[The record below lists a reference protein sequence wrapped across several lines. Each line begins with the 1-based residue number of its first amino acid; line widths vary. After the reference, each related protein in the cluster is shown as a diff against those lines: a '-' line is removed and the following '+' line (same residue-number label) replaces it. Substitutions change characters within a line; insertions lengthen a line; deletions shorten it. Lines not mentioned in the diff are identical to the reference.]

1 MHTTNRRLPRL
12 VAMLGLLAA
21 GATPAQADVT
31 ILGYQGIVADNYVK
45 AVVEPFT
52 KATGIKVNYR
62 PVQTAVQN
70 LGTLRAEKGNASVDL
85 SIMDAIVSR
94 TGNTEGIFE
103 PVDEKDVPNIANLF
117 PEARPN
123 GQFGPGVTFDHLV
136 LIYNTDEVKP
146 PPAAF
151 ADMWKPANAGKVIFN
166 GAPSIEAYMLMIL
179 IDRQLGADE
188 SKTVQPA
195 VDRLAELAPSVMS
208 WHPTPDPFTLVANGT
223 ARIGIGWNARAQAYR
238 DTSRGKLGVVL
249 PAEGSMLQI
258 NTINLVKGAP
268 SRAEALKFMNYALS
282 PEAQA
287 AFTNALFYAPTNRL
301 AQPTPEAVRLSA
313 ASPEDRARM
322 RPLDWSIFVA
332 NQERW
337 LQLWRRQILSV
348 R

>member
-1 MHTTNRRLPRL
+1 MHRQNRCFPRL
-12 VAMLGLLAA
+12 VALFGLVVA
-21 GATPAQADVT
+21 GAGPAYADVT
-31 ILGYQGIVADNYVK
+31 LLGYQGVVADAYVK

-62 PVQTAVQN
+62 AIQNSVQN
-70 LGTLRAEKGNASVDL
+70 LGTLRAEKGNASIDL

-94 TGNTEGIFE
+94 TGNAEGIFE
-103 PVDEKDVPNIANLF
+103 PVDEKDVPNVADLF

-123 GQFGPGVTFDHLV
+123 GKFGPGVTFDHLV
-136 LIYNTDEVKP
+136 IIYNTDAVKP
-146 PPAAF
+146 PPTAF
-151 ADMWKPANAGKVIFN
+151 ADMWKPENKGKVVFN

-179 IDRQLGADE
+179 VDRQLGADE

-195 VDRLAELAPSVMS
+195 VDRLAELAPAVLS
-208 WHPTPDPFTLVANGT
+208 WHPTPDPFTLVVNGT
-223 ARIGIGWNARAQAYR
+223 ARIGMGWNARAQAYR
-238 DTSRGKLGVVL
+238 ETSQGKLGVIL

-268 SRAEALKFMNYALS
+268 NRAEALRFMNYALS

-301 AQPTPEAVRLSA
+301 AQPAPEAVRLSA
-313 ASPEDRARM
+313 ASPADRAM
-322 RPLDWSIFVA
+322 MKPLDWSVFVA

>member
-1 MHTTNRRLPRL
+1 MHKESRSFTRLGGLFALL
-12 VAMLGLLAA
+12 VAG
-21 GATPAQADVT
+21 TSPAYADVT
-31 ILGYQGIVADNYVK
+31 ILGYQGIVADNYVR

-52 KATGIKVNYR
+52 RATGIKVNYR
-62 PVQTAVQN
+62 PIQTAVQN

-85 SIMDAIVSR
+85 SIMDAIISR
-94 TGNTEGIFE
+94 TGNSEGIFE
-103 PVDEKDVPNIANLF
+103 PVDEKDVPNIADLF

-136 LIYNTDEVKP
+136 LIYGTDQVKP
-146 PPAAF
+146 PPTML
-151 ADMWKPANAGKVIFN
+151 ADMWKPENKGKVVFN

-179 IDRQLGADE
+179 INRQLGADE
-188 SKTVQPA
+188 SRTVQPA
-195 VDRLAELAPSVMS
+195 VDRLAELAPSVSS
-208 WHPTPDPFTLVANGT
+208 WHPTPDPFTLVANGS
-223 ARIGIGWNARAQAYR
+223 ARIGMGWNARAQAYR
-238 DTSRGKLGVVL
+238 ETSQGKLGVVL

-268 SRAEALKFMNYALS
+268 NRADALKFMNYALS

-301 AQPTPEAVRLSA
+301 AQPNPGAVRLSA

-322 RPLDWSIFVA
+322 KPLDWSVFVA